1 MLDSSNGMKT
11 MTQELNTTI
20 RPACGASAISDLLAA
35 SIVALQAAI
44 QTDLPTMTTL
54 VPVPGA
60 AKGLPQGLQRD
71 LHAAEQLYGVRFG
84 SMQAVTH
91 RPEMADTRTLICPQ
105 GNGYSIVVLCVSGSA
120 AIYKPSARDAK
131 LMAIVQAVTP
141 EMLREWGDACMRQDA
156 EVSW

>member
-1 MLDSSNGMKT
+1 

-44 QTDLPTMTTL
+44 QTDLPMMTTL

-84 SMQAVTH
+84 PVHAVTR
-91 RPEMADTRTLICPQ
+91 RPTIKDTRTFVVRQHGGPA
-105 GNGYSIVVLCVSGSA
+105 IVVL
-120 AIYKPSARDAK
+120 
-131 LMAIVQAVTP
+131 AVTGAAAVYTP
-141 EMLREWGDACMRQDA
+141 NGRRATLMGTIACVTRRELEVWAKGPVTMLNARGDVQ
-156 EVSW
+156 